1 MFKTP
6 KSPKLRVSS
15 PKEWIE
21 AVLGNF
27 DHFLLDHAACER
39 KASSMAMS
47 LVAHYPDRSALVESM
62 VALAKEELEHFQQV
76 IAILHARNLTLTK
89 DTKDAYVMGLRKC
102 IRNGPNEHFLDLLL
116 VCGVVE
122 ARGCERFGLIAEALE
137 PGDMKDFYVGITHS
151 EARHHGVFL
160 RLAKTYFDP
169 EEVDVREREIFDLEA
184 EVIESIPLAPVV
196 H

>member
-1 MFKTP
+1 
-6 KSPKLRVSS
+6 
-15 PKEWIE
+15 
-21 AVLGNF
+21 
-27 DHFLLDHAACER
+27 
-39 KASSMAMS
+39 
-47 LVAHYPDRSALVESM
+47 M
-62 VALAKEELEHFQQV
+62 VALAREELEHFQQV

-102 IRNGPNEHFLDLLL
+102 IRNGPEKHFLDLLL

-137 PGDMKDFYVGITHS
+137 PGEMKDFYVGITHS

-184 EVIESIPLAPVV
+184 QVIESIPLAPVV